1 MSGARLQHLKQLAQ
15 CDQKNMRSRVWVR
28 LLFSMKGILAHG
40 AYLTVL
46 GALSLAVGAAVP
58 LQAQTYTDLHD
69 FDCNV
74 EGCQPSYPQILAQGR
89 DGNLY
94 GTTNAGGTSGM
105 GTVFKMTP
113 SGTITTLYNFSGSDG
128 WNPSGGLV
136 LGTEGNFYGT
146 TTIGGANNLGTV
158 FKITPS
164 GTLTTLHSFT
174 ASDGANPHGG
184 IVLGK
189 NGSFYGTTC
198 DQFGPWTGFSITAAG
213 KFKLLTSKVPPC
225 PFSGLTLGNDGKLYG
240 ASQAGGTFYQGTVF
254 SMTAGGAIKVIYNF
268 DYTHGAAPYSPV
280 VQGND
285 GLLYGTTSGGGGP
298 QGGVV
303 FKTNMKGKITLLH
316 QFDGSGGNDGTT
328 PYGGLVAAT
337 DGNFYGATAYGATSG
352 PVPNGNLFSVT
363 SGGSYSM
370 LYAFDAVHGTLAEA
384 TPVQHTNG
392 KIYGLTERGGGP
404 GGLGSGVA
412 YSLDMGLQTFVSTVT
427 RWGSGGQ
434 TVEILGTGLTGATEV
449 NFGSGSASFSV
460 VSDTYMTAIV
470 PTDGVTGFVTVT
482 TPSGTLTSNRVF
494 FVVPVVNGFTPPS
507 GPVGTQVTIT
517 GTGLTGT
524 TKVTFGGVKATTF
537 SVNSGTQITATIPT
551 GAKTAKIAVTTP
563 GGTASSKAIFTVTP

>member
-1 MSGARLQHLKQLAQ
+1 MSDARLQHLKQLAH

-113 SGTITTLYNFSGSDG
+113 SGIITTLHNFSGADG

-136 LGTEGNFYGT
+136 LGTDGNFYGT
-146 TTIGGANNLGTV
+146 TNIGGANDLGTV
-158 FKITPS
+158 FKITPA
-164 GTLTTLHSFT
+164 GVLTTLYSFT
-174 ASDGANPHGG
+174 GAADGANPLGG

-189 NGSFYGTTC
+189 NGSFYGATC
-198 DQFGPWTGFSITAAG
+198 GFNPPWTLYSITPAG
-213 KFKLLTSKVPPC
+213 KFKVINSSYPAC
-225 PFSGLTLGNDGKLYG
+225 ADSGLSLGIDGNLYG
-240 ASQAGGTFYQGTVF
+240 ESSAGGVTGRGAPFRV
-254 SMTAGGAIKVIYNF
+254 TAAGAVMILYSF
-268 DYTHGAAPYSPV
+268 DYTHGANPFSPV

-285 GLLYGTTSGGGGP
+285 GLIYGTTSAGGSTGAGT
-298 QGGVV
+298 V
-303 FKTNMKGKITLLH
+303 FKLTIGGKITLLH
-316 QFDGSGGNDGTT
+316 EFKPSGGDDGDG
-328 PYGGLVAAT
+328 PFAGLVAAS
-337 DGNFYGATAYGATSG
+337 DGNFYGAAEGPNSG
-352 PVPNGNLFSVT
+352 LYPDGDLFSAT
-363 SGGSYSM
+363 SGGSYSP
-370 LYAFDAVHGTLAEA
+370 LYAFDSTHGTLPQA
-384 TPVQHTNG
+384 TPMQHTNG
-392 KIYGLTERGGGP
+392 KIYGVTTRGGAP
-404 GGLGSGVA
+404 EGGVF
-412 YSLDMGLQTFVSTVT
+412 YSLDNHLPPFVYLVT
-427 RWGSGGQ
+427 MWGTAGQ
-434 TVEILGTGLTGATEV
+434 TVEILGQGFNTATGV
-449 NFGSGSASFSV
+449 KFGSGLASFTV
-460 VSDTYMTAIV
+460 VSDSYMTAVV
-470 PTDGVTGFVTVT
+470 PADGTTGFVAVT
-482 TPSGTLTSNRVF
+482 SPSGTLTSNRKF
-494 FVVPVVNGFTPPS
+494 NVVPVISSIAPTS

-524 TKVTFGGVKATTF
+524 TKVTFGGVKAITF
-537 SVNSGTQITATIPT
+537 SVNSGTQITATLPT
-551 GAKTAKIAVTTP
+551 GAKTGKIAVTTP